1 MGGSSSKNDGK
12 LLNRYSKS
20 PPPLQDNKNTQ
31 QKINEDEFYDGIPRF
46 SSQKSK
52 STRVPKV
59 AEVSSRLGRAGSA
72 GFIRTVQAL
81 DTIGSSLNNLNL
93 SSGFVSGA
101 TIKGNE
107 LSILSFEVANT
118 IVKGSSLMHSLSRRS
133 IRQLKDVVLPSEGV
147 QLLVSNDMDELL
159 SIVADDKRKELQIF
173 AGEVVRFGS
182 QCKDPQWHNLDRFFE
197 KYRREPT
204 PQRQLREEAELMM
217 EQLMTLVQYTAELYH
232 ELHTLDKI
240 EQDYQHKHLENG
252 KSNASQ
258 KGNGLTIL
266 AAELKS
272 QKKIVRNLKKKSL
285 WSRSLEEVMDKLVDI
300 ALFLNR
306 EIDNMSGSADP
317 NSEKKHS
324 LGSKLRLGPAGLD
337 LHYANIILQ
346 IDSIVARSS
355 SMPPNARDTLYQNL
369 PPNIKFSLRS
379 KILSFHVKEQLTV
392 TEIKAEMEKT
402 LQWLVPVAIIT
413 AKAHHGFGWV
423 GEWANPGSESNRR
436 SVASVDVIQIET
448 LYHAD
453 KQKSEAY
460 ILDLILWLSYLVAQ
474 SNATLNGGRMRSLV
488 KPPECSSPDIADQQP
503 TQISAADQGMLQEN
517 NQSTKAESVEQKS
530 ADDNVLF
537 KGSLSV
543 IMHLRN
549 LNLMMPFMPR
559 RIHVRT
565 KITTAA
571 CIYMV
576 ILM

>member
-1 MGGSSSKNDGK
+1 MGGSSSKNGGK
-12 LLNRYSKS
+12 LLNPYSKS

-81 DTIGSSLNNLNL
+81 DTIGSSLTNLNL

-182 QCKDPQWHNLDRFFE
+182 QCKDPQWHNLDRFFK

-402 LQWLVPVAIIT
+402 LQWLVPVAIVT

-517 NQSTKAESVEQKS
+517 NQSTKAESVEQK
-530 ADDNVLF
+530 
-537 KGSLSV
+537 
-543 IMHLRN
+543 
-549 LNLMMPFMPR
+549 
-559 RIHVRT
+559 
-565 KITTAA
+565 
-571 CIYMV
+571 
-576 ILM
+576 